1 MEIWENNN
9 RKSKFIDRSYYEYSN
24 TDLVRKYKL
33 FFLSYNQRES
43 EIIAA
48 SSLCTQLNCEYIK
61 IKYASQSALC
71 WNQCSLNPEF
81 AGDKF
86 LQTVGVK
93 FQIYTASNAGGQ
105 STEHHSS

>member
-1 MEIWENNN
+1 LIG
-9 RKSKFIDRSYYEYSN
+9 RSYYEYSN
-24 TDLVRKYKL
+24 TVYVRKYKL

-48 SSLCTQLNCEYIK
+48 NSLYTQLNYEYIA
-61 IKYASQSALC
+61 IKYASQSALY
-71 WNQCSLNPEF
+71 WKQYSLNPEF

-93 FQIYTASNAGGQ
+93 LQSYTASNAGGP
-105 STEHHSS
+105 STEHHPS